1 MTSRSFTL
9 QPFPGTAPPFPL
21 EIAGAMAR
29 RGHTLTVRYELRGE
43 LAAVAL
49 PQAAASPVRRHGLWE
64 ETCLEFFLAP
74 ADSPRYWEFNLSPAG
89 DWNVYAF
96 ESYRQG
102 MRQELAVAELPCTVA
117 RASASVVLSLKVNL
131 AGFLPAGENLE
142 AAISAVVKGRGGGIT
157 HWALAHPG
165 PQPDFHRRGAFLI
178 KL

>member
-9 QPFPGTAPPFPL
+9 LPFPGAVPPFPL
-21 EIAGAMAR
+21 EIAGVMAR
-29 RGHTLTVRYELRGE
+29 RGQALTVRYELRGE

-49 PQAAASPVRRHGLWE
+49 PQAAASPARRHGLWE

-74 ADSPRYWEFNLSPAG
+74 ANSPGYWEFNLTPAG

-102 MRQELAVAELPCTVA
+102 MREEPAFDALPFTVE
-117 RASASVVLSLKVNL
+117 RASASVVLSLNVEL
-131 AGFLPAGENLE
+131 TGLLPAGENLE
-142 AAISAVVKGRGGGIT
+142 VAISAVIRGKDGGIT
-157 HWALAHPG
+157 YWALAHPG
-165 PQPDFHRRGAFLI
+165 PQPDFHHREAFLI